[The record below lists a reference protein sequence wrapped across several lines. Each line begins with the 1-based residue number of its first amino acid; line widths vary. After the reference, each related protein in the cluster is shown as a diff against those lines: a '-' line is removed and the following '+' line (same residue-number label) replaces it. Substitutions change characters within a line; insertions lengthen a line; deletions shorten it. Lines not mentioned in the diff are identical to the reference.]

1 MDCVLVYSYNFR
13 TRIVDLLF
21 ELLLVPTVDCPL
33 NRACRYAVNPSN
45 SLIANVPSVFTYE
58 PVFEPL
64 RVTSVRPYSLKPF
77 AKDPPA
83 IETLVT
89 LAFYIEMINSSVFRD
104 VLNITPVGIV
114 MYQTMRPA

>member
-1 MDCVLVYSYNFR
+1 MKDKSKKSTYSTTFG
-13 TRIVDLLF
+13 VDPKSTYSTTF
-21 ELLLVPTVDCPL
+21 GVDPDFGVSHLC
-33 NRACRYAVNPSN
+33 AGIGVDQ
-45 SLIANVPSVFTYE
+45 
-58 PVFEPL
+58 PL

-89 LAFYIEMINSSVFRD
+89 LAFYLEMINSSVFRD

-114 MYQTMRPA
+114 MNQTMRPA

>member
-1 MDCVLVYSYNFR
+1 MLVYSYNFR

-21 ELLLVPTVDCPL
+21 ELLLVPTVPL

-45 SLIANVPSVFTYE
+45 FLIANVPSVFTYE

-64 RVTSVRPYSLKPF
+64 RVTSLRPYSLKPF
-77 AKDPPA
+77 AKDPSA

-89 LAFYIEMINSSVFRD
+89 LASYLEMINSSVFRD

>member
-1 MDCVLVYSYNFR
+1 MDCVFVYPYNFR

-33 NRACRYAVNPSN
+33 NRACRYAVI
-45 SLIANVPSVFTYE
+45 IANVPTVFTYE

-64 RVTSVRPYSLKPF
+64 RVTSLRPYSLKPF
-77 AKDPPA
+77 AKDPSA

-89 LAFYIEMINSSVFRD
+89 LAFYLEMINCPVF
-104 VLNITPVGIV
+104 
-114 MYQTMRPA
+114 

>member
-1 MDCVLVYSYNFR
+1 MDCVLVYPYNFR

-21 ELLLVPTVDCPL
+21 ELLLVPTVDCSF

-89 LAFYIEMINSSVFRD
+89 LAFYLEMINRSSS
-104 VLNITPVGIV
+104 NSVG
-114 MYQTMRPA
+114 